1 MATPSITRE
10 KVLAFRQRATYLHR
24 RLPPGRLVEAAF
36 AGLQDSSPRSAVLAL
51 HARVTDV
58 SPSAWKDPGFVQV
71 WGPRGAVYVVP
82 AQDVSVFTVGRFP
95 RNPVLGAAVK
105 AAAEKV
111 RRAFRARQ
119 AQPRHVR
126 LDRAVGLN
134 FRDLRI
140 ASMTGEVRI
149 EWDGATTSWRIVEPP
164 TGDRNPLASSW
175 RVGSCGRSGLRRPR
189 NSRGGQAGGRD
200 LLAHLRAESF
210 PTRSRRFVLSKRN
223 LRRLN
228 SKVRNAG
235 CFGRTVPGW
244 NTRCPLKRCACC
256 RPETRI
262 WRRQTGHCSSHS
274 RDFDPNCGPSPCGQG
289 RLW

>member
-24 RLPPGRLVEAAF
+24 RLPPRRLVEAAF

-126 LDRAVGLN
+126 RDRAG
-134 FRDLRI
+134 
-140 ASMTGEVRI
+140 ASVPAVDRAFDTAGIRVVVR
-149 EWDGATTSWRIVEPP
+149 
-164 TGDRNPLASSW
+164 
-175 RVGSCGRSGLRRPR
+175 RVGGILWLINARRAFRRAADVSFSRKGTCGG
-189 NSRGGQAGGRD
+189 
-200 LLAHLRAESF
+200 
-210 PTRSRRFVLSKRN
+210 
-223 LRRLN
+223 
-228 SKVRNAG
+228 
-235 CFGRTVPGW
+235 
-244 NTRCPLKRCACC
+244 
-256 RPETRI
+256 
-262 WRRQTGHCSSHS
+262 
-274 RDFDPNCGPSPCGQG
+274 
-289 RLW
+289 